1 MTSEEVISKKL
12 VLVTYLAFCE
22 KGIGE
27 ENGGPFLFFI
37 VRNNGLHHVIPAL
50 VKRLDIWFYGKS
62 RILSGSTG
70 FFFYFGKLLIF
81 SKMFSRLKR
90 SLLAFI
96 VWVSELGE
104 ISFVVAIV
112 VRGLTEWVVVI
123 KLASVERW
131 VAEICLLHYGVAS
144 FNAQSRRDIS
154 KNGGCHGRFFH
165 SQAEFD

>member
-1 MTSEEVISKKL
+1 
-12 VLVTYLAFCE
+12 
-22 KGIGE
+22 
-27 ENGGPFLFFI
+27 
-37 VRNNGLHHVIPAL
+37 
-50 VKRLDIWFYGKS
+50 
-62 RILSGSTG
+62 
-70 FFFYFGKLLIF
+70 
-81 SKMFSRLKR
+81 MFSRLKR
-90 SLLAFI
+90 SLLALI

-112 VRGLTEWVVVI
+112 VRGLTEGVVVI